1 MNHSAE
7 TPQRWLQ
14 IARILKPR
22 GNKGEVA
29 AELLSDFSARFSSL
43 SHVYLGNESG
53 IPYRVA
59 LQRFWADQNHPG
71 QGVFHFEGSNTISD
85 AEKFRGLGVF
95 LPIEERV
102 ALPAGQNFVTDLI
115 GCTVFEIPAHESKL
129 SSPAC
134 DAEIAPRVIGTVR
147 DVFFP
152 GESVAGT
159 PLLQVL
165 TSSGEL
171 LVPLADDICTRIDVG
186 SRRIDVILP
195 EGLQSVNASE

>member
-1 MNHSAE
+1 LNHSADKQ
-7 TPQRWLQ
+7 QRWLQ

-29 AELLSDFSARFSSL
+29 AELLSDFSARFYSL
-43 SHVYLGNESG
+43 SHVYLAKGAGE
-53 IPYRVA
+53 PYRVA
-59 LQRFWADQNHPG
+59 LQRFWTDQNHPG
-71 QGVFHFEGSNTISD
+71 QGIFHFAGSATISD
-85 AEKFRGLGVF
+85 AERFRGLDVF

-102 ALPAGQNFVTDLI
+102 ALPAGQYFVSDLI
-115 GCTVFEIPAHESKL
+115 GCTLFEIPAHESKL
-129 SSPAC
+129 ASSAC
-134 DAEIAPRVIGTVR
+134 DAEVAPRVIGTVR

-152 GESVAGT
+152 GESVPGT

-171 LVPLADDICTRIDVG
+171 LIPLAEDICPRIDVR

-195 EGLQSVNASE
+195 EGLQGVNAPE

>member
-1 MNHSAE
+1 MKHSADKQ
-7 TPQRWLQ
+7 PRWLQ

-43 SHVYLGNESG
+43 SQVYLAKESG
-53 IPYRVA
+53 EPYRVA
-59 LQRFWADQNHPG
+59 LRHFWTDQNHPG
-71 QGVFHFEGSNTISD
+71 QGVFHFEGSATISD
-85 AEKFRGLGVF
+85 AEKFRGLDVF

-102 ALPAGQNFVTDLI
+102 SLPAGQYFVTDLI

-129 SSPAC
+129 ASPAR
-134 DAEIAPRVIGTVR
+134 DAEVAPRAIGTVR

-152 GESVAGT
+152 GESVVGT

-171 LVPLADDICTRIDVG
+171 LIPLAEDICTRIDVG
-186 SRRIDVILP
+186 LRRIDVILP
-195 EGLQSVNASE
+195 EGLQGVNAPE

>member
-1 MNHSAE
+1 MKHSADKHE
-7 TPQRWLQ
+7 RWLQ

-29 AELLSDFSARFSSL
+29 AELLSDFCARFSSL
-43 SHVYLGNESG
+43 SHVYLAKESDA
-53 IPYRVA
+53 PYRVA
-59 LQRFWADQNHPG
+59 LERFWTDQNHPG
-71 QGVFHFEGSNTISD
+71 QGVFHFEGSHTISD
-85 AEKFRGLGVF
+85 AEKFRGLDVF
-95 LPIEERV
+95 LPLEERV
-102 ALPAGQNFVTDLI
+102 SLPAGQYFVTDLI
-115 GCTVFEIPAHESKL
+115 GCTVFEIPAQPAKL

-134 DAEIAPRVIGTVR
+134 DAEVAPRVIGTVG

-159 PLLQVL
+159 PLLQVR

-171 LVPLADDICTRIDVG
+171 LIPLAEDICARIDVG

-195 EGLQSVNASE
+195 EGLEGVNASE

>member
-1 MNHSAE
+1 MNHSADK
-7 TPQRWLQ
+7 QLRWLQ

-43 SHVYLGNESG
+43 SRVYLAKESRP
-53 IPYRVA
+53 PYGVA
-59 LQRFWADQNHPG
+59 LQRFWIDQNHPG
-71 QGVFHFEGSNTISD
+71 QGVFHFAGSHSISD
-85 AEKFRGLGVF
+85 AETFRGLDVF

-102 ALPAGQNFVTDLI
+102 ALPAGRYFVTDLI
-115 GCTVFEIPAHESKL
+115 GCAVFEIAERESKL
-129 SSPAC
+129 ASPAC
-134 DAEIAPRVIGTVR
+134 DAEVAPRVIGTVR

-165 TSSGEL
+165 TPAGEL
-171 LVPLADDICTRIDVG
+171 LIPLAEDICTRIDVG
-186 SRRIDVILP
+186 SRRIEVILP
-195 EGLQSVNASE
+195 EGLQGVNAPE

>member
-1 MNHSAE
+1 MNHS
-7 TPQRWLQ
+7 TDKQQRWLL

-29 AELLSDFSARFSSL
+29 AELLSDFAARFSGL
-43 SHVYLGNESG
+43 SHVYLAKESAP
-53 IPYRVA
+53 PYRVA
-59 LQRFWADQNHPG
+59 LQRFWTDQNHPG
-71 QGVFHFEGSNTISD
+71 QGIFHFEGSHTISD
-85 AEKFRGLGVF
+85 AEKFRGLDVF
-95 LPIEERV
+95 LPIEDRV
-102 ALPAGQNFVTDLI
+102 SLPLGQYFVTDLI
-115 GCTVFEIPAHESKL
+115 GCTVFEIPARESKL

-134 DAEIAPRVIGTVR
+134 DAEVAPRVVGTVR

-171 LVPLADDICTRIDVG
+171 LIPLAEDICSRIDVG

-195 EGLQSVNASE
+195 EGLQGVNAPE

>member
-1 MNHSAE
+1 LNYSADKQ
-7 TPQRWLQ
+7 PRWLQ
-14 IARILKPR
+14 IARVLKPR

-29 AELLSDFSARFSSL
+29 AELLSDFSARFSAL
-43 SHVYLGNESG
+43 SHIYLAKESG
-53 IPYRVA
+53 TPYRVA
-59 LQRFWADQNHPG
+59 VERFWMDQNHPG
-71 QGVFHFEGSNTISD
+71 QGVFHFEGSHTISD
-85 AEKFRGLGVF
+85 AEKFRGLDVF

-102 ALPAGQNFVTDLI
+102 ALPAGQYFVTDLI
-115 GCTVFEIPAHESKL
+115 GCTVFEFATGESKL
-129 SSPAC
+129 ASPAC

-165 TSSGEL
+165 TPSGEL
-171 LVPLADDICTRIDVG
+171 LIPLAEDICKRIDVG

-195 EGLQSVNASE
+195 EGLQGVNPPD

>member
-1 MNHSAE
+1 LNYSADKQ
-7 TPQRWLQ
+7 PRWLQ
-14 IARILKPR
+14 IARVLKPR

-29 AELLSDFSARFSSL
+29 AELLSDFSARFSAL
-43 SHVYLGNESG
+43 SHIYLAKESG
-53 IPYRVA
+53 TPYRVA
-59 LQRFWADQNHPG
+59 VERFWMDQNHPG
-71 QGVFHFEGSNTISD
+71 QGVFHFEGSHTISD
-85 AEKFRGLGVF
+85 AEKFRGLDVF

-102 ALPAGQNFVTDLI
+102 ALPAGQYFVTDLI
-115 GCTVFEIPAHESKL
+115 GCTVFEIATGESKL
-129 SSPAC
+129 ASPAC

-165 TSSGEL
+165 TPSGEL
-171 LVPLADDICTRIDVG
+171 LIPLAEDICKRIDVG

-195 EGLQSVNASE
+195 EGLQGVNPPD

>member
-1 MNHSAE
+1 MNQP
-7 TPQRWLQ
+7 TDTQPRWLQ

-43 SHVYLGNESG
+43 SHVYLGKESG
-53 IPYRVA
+53 LPSRVA
-59 LQRFWADQNHPG
+59 LKRFWMDQNHPG

-85 AEKFRGLGVF
+85 ALKYRGWGVF

-102 ALPAGQNFVTDLI
+102 ALPAGKYFVTDLI
-115 GCTVFEIPAHESKL
+115 GCTVFEIPAHQSKL
-129 SSPAC
+129 FSPAC
-134 DAEIAPRVIGTVR
+134 DAETAPRALGSVR

-165 TSSGEL
+165 TPSGEL
-171 LVPLADDICTRIDVG
+171 LIPLAEEICPRIDVG

>member
-1 MNHSAE
+1 MNYSADKQ
-7 TPQRWLQ
+7 PRWLQ
-14 IARILKPR
+14 IARVLKPR

-29 AELLSDFSARFSSL
+29 AELLSDFSARFSAL
-43 SHVYLGNESG
+43 SHIYLAKESG
-53 IPYRVA
+53 TPYRVA
-59 LQRFWADQNHPG
+59 VERFWMDQNHPG
-71 QGVFHFEGSNTISD
+71 QGVFHFEGSHTISD
-85 AEKFRGLGVF
+85 AEKFRGLDVL

-102 ALPAGQNFVTDLI
+102 ALPAGQYFVTDLI
-115 GCTVFEIPAHESKL
+115 GCTVFEIATGESKL
-129 SSPAC
+129 ASPAC

-165 TSSGEL
+165 TPSGEL
-171 LVPLADDICTRIDVG
+171 LIPLAEDICKRIDVG

-195 EGLQSVNASE
+195 EGLQGVNAPD

>member
-1 MNHSAE
+1 MNYSAD
-7 TPQRWLQ
+7 TQQRWLQ
-14 IARILKPR
+14 IARVLKPR

-29 AELLSDFSARFSSL
+29 AELLSDFSERFSSL
-43 SHVYLGNESG
+43 SHVYLGKESG
-53 IPYRVA
+53 TPDRIA
-59 LQRFWADQNHPG
+59 LRRFWADQNHPG
-71 QGVFHFEGSNTISD
+71 QGVFHFEGSDSISD

-102 ALPAGQNFVTDLI
+102 ALPAGQYFVTDLI
-115 GCTVFEIPAHESKL
+115 GCTVFEMPLRESKL

-134 DAEIAPRVIGTVR
+134 DAEMAPRVIGTVR

-165 TSSGEL
+165 TSSGEML
-171 LVPLADDICTRIDVG
+171 IPLAEEICTRIDVG

-195 EGLQSVNASE
+195 EGLQGANASE

>member
-1 MNHSAE
+1 LNYPADKQ
-7 TPQRWLQ
+7 PRWLQ
-14 IARILKPR
+14 IARVLKPR

-29 AELLSDFSARFSSL
+29 AELLSDFSARFSAL
-43 SHVYLGNESG
+43 SHIYLAKESG
-53 IPYRVA
+53 TPYRVA
-59 LQRFWADQNHPG
+59 VERFWMDQNHPG
-71 QGVFHFEGSNTISD
+71 QGVFHFEGSHTISD
-85 AEKFRGLGVF
+85 AEKFRGLDVF

-102 ALPAGQNFVTDLI
+102 ALPAGQYFVTDLI
-115 GCTVFEIPAHESKL
+115 GCAVFEIATGESKL
-129 SSPAC
+129 ASPAG

-165 TSSGEL
+165 TPSGEL
-171 LVPLADDICTRIDVG
+171 LIPLAEDICKRIDVG

-195 EGLQSVNASE
+195 EGLQGVNPPD

>member
-1 MNHSAE
+1 MNHSADKQ
-7 TPQRWLQ
+7 PRWLQ

-43 SHVYLGNESG
+43 LHVYLAKESAE
-53 IPYRVA
+53 PYRVA
-59 LQRFWADQNHPG
+59 LQRFWTDQNHPG
-71 QGVFHFEGSNTISD
+71 QGVFHFDGSTTISD
-85 AEKFRGLGVF
+85 AEKFRGLDVF

-102 ALPAGQNFVTDLI
+102 SLPAGQYFVTDLI
-115 GCTVFEIPAHESKL
+115 GCTVFEISSQESKL

-134 DAEIAPRVIGTVR
+134 DAEVAPRVIGTVR

-152 GESVAGT
+152 GENVAGT
-159 PLLQVL
+159 PLLQLL

-171 LVPLADDICTRIDVG
+171 LIPLAEDICTRIDVG

-195 EGLQSVNASE
+195 EGLQGVNAPE

>member
-1 MNHSAE
+1 MNHSADKQ
-7 TPQRWLQ
+7 QRWLQ
-14 IARILKPR
+14 IARVLKPR

-29 AELLSDFSARFSSL
+29 AELLSDFSARFSAL
-43 SHVYLGNESG
+43 SHIYLAKESG
-53 IPYRVA
+53 TPYRVA
-59 LQRFWADQNHPG
+59 VERFWMDQNHPG
-71 QGVFHFEGSNTISD
+71 QGVFHFEGSHTISD
-85 AEKFRGLGVF
+85 AEKFRGLDVF

-102 ALPAGQNFVTDLI
+102 ALPAGQYFVTDLI
-115 GCTVFEIPAHESKL
+115 GCTVFEIATGESKL
-129 SSPAC
+129 ASPAC

-165 TSSGEL
+165 TPSGEL
-171 LVPLADDICTRIDVG
+171 LIPLAEDICKRIDVG

-195 EGLQSVNASE
+195 EGLQGVNASE

>member
-1 MNHSAE
+1 MNYSAD
-7 TPQRWLQ
+7 TQQRWLQ
-14 IARILKPR
+14 IARVLKPR

-43 SHVYLGNESG
+43 SHVYLGKESG
-53 IPYRVA
+53 TPDRIA
-59 LQRFWADQNHPG
+59 LRRFWADQNHPG
-71 QGVFHFEGSNTISD
+71 QGVFHFEGSDSISD

-102 ALPAGQNFVTDLI
+102 ALPAGKYFVTDLI
-115 GCTVFEIPAHESKL
+115 GCTVFEMPLRESKL

-134 DAEIAPRVIGTVR
+134 DAEMAPRVIGTVR

-159 PLLQVL
+159 PLLQVF
-165 TSSGEL
+165 TSSGEML
-171 LVPLADDICTRIDVG
+171 IPLAEEICTRIDVG

-195 EGLQSVNASE
+195 EGLQGANASE

>member
-1 MNHSAE
+1 LNYSADKQ
-7 TPQRWLQ
+7 PRWLQ
-14 IARILKPR
+14 IARVLKPR

-29 AELLSDFSARFSSL
+29 AELLSDFSARFSAL
-43 SHVYLGNESG
+43 SHIYLAKESG
-53 IPYRVA
+53 TPYRVA
-59 LQRFWADQNHPG
+59 VERFWMDQNHPG
-71 QGVFHFEGSNTISD
+71 QGVFHFEGSHTISD
-85 AEKFRGLGVF
+85 AEKFRGLDVL

-102 ALPAGQNFVTDLI
+102 ALPAGQYFVTDLI
-115 GCTVFEIPAHESKL
+115 GCTVFEIATGESKL
-129 SSPAC
+129 ASPAC

-165 TSSGEL
+165 TPSGEL
-171 LVPLADDICTRIDVG
+171 LIPLAEDICKRIDVG

-195 EGLQSVNASE
+195 EGLQGVNAPD

>member
-1 MNHSAE
+1 LKPSADKQ
-7 TPQRWLQ
+7 PRWLQ

-43 SHVYLGNESG
+43 SHVYLAKESG
-53 IPYRVA
+53 SPYRLA
-59 LQRFWADQNHPG
+59 LQRFWIDQNHPG
-71 QGVFHFEGSNTISD
+71 QGVFHFEGSHTISD
-85 AEKFRGLGVF
+85 AEKFRGLDVF

-102 ALPAGQNFVTDLI
+102 ALPAGQYFVTDLI
-115 GCTVFEIPAHESKL
+115 GCTVFEIPERESKL
-129 SSPAC
+129 ASPAC
-134 DAEIAPRVIGTVR
+134 DAEVAPRVIGTVR

-165 TSSGEL
+165 TPSGEL
-171 LVPLADDICTRIDVG
+171 LIPLAEDICTRIDVG

-195 EGLQSVNASE
+195 EGLQGVNAPE

>member
-1 MNHSAE
+1 MNYSADK
-7 TPQRWLQ
+7 RWLQ
-14 IARILKPR
+14 IARVLKPR

-29 AELLSDFSARFSSL
+29 AELLSDFSARFSAL
-43 SHVYLGNESG
+43 SHIYLAKESG
-53 IPYRVA
+53 TPYRVA
-59 LQRFWADQNHPG
+59 VERFWMDQNHPG
-71 QGVFHFEGSNTISD
+71 QGVFHFEGSHTISD
-85 AEKFRGLGVF
+85 AEKFRGLDVF

-102 ALPAGQNFVTDLI
+102 ALPAGQYFVTDLI
-115 GCTVFEIPAHESKL
+115 GCTVFEIATGESKL
-129 SSPAC
+129 ASPAC

-165 TSSGEL
+165 TPSGEL
-171 LVPLADDICTRIDVG
+171 LIPLAEDICKRIDVG

-195 EGLQSVNASE
+195 EGLQGVNAPD

>member
-1 MNHSAE
+1 LNYPADKQ
-7 TPQRWLQ
+7 PRWLQ
-14 IARILKPR
+14 IARVLKPR

-29 AELLSDFSARFSSL
+29 AELLSDFSARFSAL
-43 SHVYLGNESG
+43 SHIYLAKESG
-53 IPYRVA
+53 TPYRVA
-59 LQRFWADQNHPG
+59 VERFWMDQNHPG
-71 QGVFHFEGSNTISD
+71 QGVFHFEGSHTISD
-85 AEKFRGLGVF
+85 AEKFRGLDVF

-102 ALPAGQNFVTDLI
+102 ALPAGQYFVTDLI
-115 GCTVFEIPAHESKL
+115 GCTVFEFATGESKL
-129 SSPAC
+129 ASPAC

-165 TSSGEL
+165 TPSGEL
-171 LVPLADDICTRIDVG
+171 LIPLAEDICKRIDVG

-195 EGLQSVNASE
+195 EGLQGVNPPD

>member
-1 MNHSAE
+1 MNYSADKQ
-7 TPQRWLQ
+7 QRWLQ
-14 IARILKPR
+14 IARVLKPR

-29 AELLSDFSARFSSL
+29 AELLSDFSARFSAL
-43 SHVYLGNESG
+43 SHIYLAKESG
-53 IPYRVA
+53 TPYRVA
-59 LQRFWADQNHPG
+59 VERFWMDQNHPG
-71 QGVFHFEGSNTISD
+71 QGVFHFEGSHTISD
-85 AEKFRGLGVF
+85 AEKFRGLDVF

-102 ALPAGQNFVTDLI
+102 ALPAGQYFVTDLI
-115 GCTVFEIPAHESKL
+115 GCTVFEFATGESKL
-129 SSPAC
+129 ASPAC

-165 TSSGEL
+165 TPSGEL
-171 LVPLADDICTRIDVG
+171 LIPLAEDICKRIDVG

-195 EGLQSVNASE
+195 EGLQGVNAPD